1 MVVREQVTL
10 EDFKQFVNQDENADR
25 LFELINGRIIE
36 VSPGRTRNSEYGH
49 VLAAAVRLFCR
60 ARNLPCHTSGEAG
73 AYNVGGHVCAPD
85 FAYKDTSM
93 SREYPDPVP
102 PKWVVEVISPTD
114 KAKEMREKREI
125 YQRAGILLWELYG
138 ELERIDVYPPDKPM
152 QTFSMEDT
160 LDGGDVLPGFKI
172 SARELLED

>member
-1 MVVREQVTL
+1 
-10 EDFKQFVNQDENADR
+10 
-25 LFELINGRIIE
+25 
-36 VSPGRTRNSEYGH
+36 
-49 VLAAAVRLFCR
+49 
-60 ARNLPCHTSGEAG
+60 
-73 AYNVGGHVCAPD
+73 
-85 FAYKDTSM
+85 
-93 SREYPDPVP
+93 
-102 PKWVVEVISPTD
+102 VEVISPTD